1 MNEFADWRAR
11 ARTLLA
17 AGVAPEHAQWDGAR
31 QRPVLAAPDPVA
43 SSGDAGSFRISQQ
56 LYEMLETAACHRD
69 ERRFY
74 VMYRLLWRVTHGE
87 PRLLDDAADDDVRV
101 VARMV
106 RAVRLD
112 SHKMTAF
119 VRFREVRDEGAAES
133 TWIAWYEPSHH
144 IVARTAPFFVKR
156 FATMVWTIVTP
167 DGIAHWDR
175 SALALL
181 PYDASIARP
190 AHDGKEALWLLYYES
205 IFNPARLNVRAM
217 QKEMPQKYWANLPE
231 ATRIPEL
238 VAMAS
243 QRAGR
248 MVETESAPRLPRTQ
262 AREPAPVAARAPG
275 DAAPTKADI
284 DGCRRCPLWER
295 ATQGV
300 NGKGPPRAALML
312 VGEQPGD
319 AEDLAGE
326 PFVGPAGKLLRN
338 ALERDDEMRHVKP
351 RVVVALGASALFAL
365 TGQKMA
371 IAAARARPLQLAEG
385 RRLVATY
392 HPAAILRAPDDAA
405 RTALLQAL
413 VDDLR
418 RAAALAPPIPG
429 GVG

>member
-1 MNEFADWRAR
+1 MNDFADWRAR

-17 AGVAPEHAQWDGAR
+17 AGVAPEHAQWDDAR

-119 VRFREVRDEGAAES
+119 VRFREVRYEGAAES
-133 TWIAWYEPSHH
+133 TWIAWYEPSHR

-248 MVETESAPRLPRTQ
+248 WSRLCRRPGSH
-262 AREPAPVAARAPG
+262 ARRRVSRRLSLPAHRAMQHRRKPTSMAVAAVRCG
-275 DAAPTKADI
+275 NE
-284 DGCRRCPLWER
+284 RRKVS
-295 ATQGV
+295 T
-300 NGKGPPRAALML
+300 
-312 VGEQPGD
+312 
-319 AEDLAGE
+319 
-326 PFVGPAGKLLRN
+326 
-338 ALERDDEMRHVKP
+338 
-351 RVVVALGASALFAL
+351 
-365 TGQKMA
+365 
-371 IAAARARPLQLAEG
+371 ARAR
-385 RRLVATY
+385 
-392 HPAAILRAPDDAA
+392 RAPH
-405 RTALLQAL
+405 
-413 VDDLR
+413 
-418 RAAALAPPIPG
+418 
-429 GVG
+429 

>member
-1 MNEFADWRAR
+1 
-11 ARTLLA
+11 
-17 AGVAPEHAQWDGAR
+17 
-31 QRPVLAAPDPVA
+31 
-43 SSGDAGSFRISQQ
+43 
-56 LYEMLETAACHRD
+56 
-69 ERRFY
+69 
-74 VMYRLLWRVTHGE
+74 MYRLLWRVTHGE

-133 TWIAWYEPSHH
+133 TWIAWYEPSHR

-190 AHDGKEALWLLYYES
+190 AHDAKEALWLLYYES

-248 MVETESAPRLPRTQ
+248 MVETVSAPRLPRTQ

-326 PFVGPAGKLLRN
+326 PFVGSCRQAAAHCART
-338 ALERDDEMRHVKP
+338 RRHRRGRRSTSP
-351 RVVVALGASALFAL
+351 TPSSISIGSRAASAGF
-365 TGQKMA
+365 T
-371 IAAARARPLQLAEG
+371 RRPH
-385 RRLVATY
+385 RSTS
-392 HPAAILRAPDDAA
+392 
-405 RTALLQAL
+405 
-413 VDDLR
+413 R
-418 RAAALAPPIPG
+418 RAASG
-429 GVG
+429 

>member
-1 MNEFADWRAR
+1 VNEFADWRAR

-17 AGVAPEHAQWDGAR
+17 AGVAPEHAQWDDAR

-101 VARMV
+101 VARMA

-133 TWIAWYEPSHH
+133 TWIAWYEPSHR

-181 PYDASIARP
+181 PYEPSIAL
-190 AHDGKEALWLLYYES
+190 AAKDSKGALWFLY
-205 IFNPARLNVRAM
+205 N
-217 QKEMPQKYWANLPE
+217 
-231 ATRIPEL
+231 
-238 VAMAS
+238 
-243 QRAGR
+243 
-248 MVETESAPRLPRTQ
+248 
-262 AREPAPVAARAPG
+262 
-275 DAAPTKADI
+275 
-284 DGCRRCPLWER
+284 
-295 ATQGV
+295 
-300 NGKGPPRAALML
+300 
-312 VGEQPGD
+312 
-319 AEDLAGE
+319 
-326 PFVGPAGKLLRN
+326 
-338 ALERDDEMRHVKP
+338 
-351 RVVVALGASALFAL
+351 
-365 TGQKMA
+365 
-371 IAAARARPLQLAEG
+371 
-385 RRLVATY
+385 
-392 HPAAILRAPDDAA
+392 
-405 RTALLQAL
+405 
-413 VDDLR
+413 
-418 RAAALAPPIPG
+418 
-429 GVG
+429 